1 MATIKMINKTP
12 SLTGETILLRP
23 LEENDVN
30 FLFQLRSNE
39 EVNRHLERK
48 PAKDLSD
55 VISFIQLIQ
64 KNVMAG
70 ESFYWII
77 ENKELS
83 VPAGTIC
90 LWNFNR
96 QQKSAEL
103 GYELL
108 PMFQGKGIMKQAL
121 KLVIDY
127 AFLQMDFKMLIAY
140 SAVNNTKSA
149 ALLQKM
155 RFLQQDSDVEAH
167 HLYTLSKV

>member
-1 MATIKMINKTP
+1 LK
-12 SLTGETILLRP
+12 EDD
-23 LEENDVN
+23 LE

-48 PAKDLSD
+48 PAEQLSD

-64 KNVMAG
+64 KNEMAG
-70 ESFYWII
+70 ETLYWII

-90 LWNFNR
+90 LWNFNHH
-96 QQKSAEL
+96 QKSAEL

-108 PMFQGKGIMKQAL
+108 PSFQGRGFMKQAL
-121 KLVIDY
+121 ALVINY
-127 AFLQMDFKMLIAY
+127 AFLEMGFKTLVAY
-140 SAVNNTKSA
+140 SAVENTKSA

-155 RFLQQDSDVEAH
+155 GFLQQNSDVEAH
-167 HLYTLSKV
+167 HLYTLSQN